1 MELGKD
7 FFEKIFS
14 NERMTKYFD
23 KYPDDP
29 TRAILHYKCN
39 LELSESMYISL
50 SVLEVALRNA
60 ISRELRKMTGRDD
73 WYAVFPGIP
82 GLRSLNKYVTL
93 ATHHISGRHETITP
107 SKIIAELTLGFWV
120 SLLNSEYE
128 RVLWKDIRRA
138 FPYMPKAIR
147 QRKNISAP
155 LNRFRNFRN
164 RIFHNEAIC
173 WNINHVCYIH
183 SELIQVL
190 GWINKDLPLW
200 VARFDRF
207 PKVCNEISKSL
218 ELL

>member
-14 NERMTKYFD
+14 NERMAKYFD

-82 GLRSLNKYVTL
+82 GLRSLNKFVTL
-93 ATHHISGRHETITP
+93 ATHHISGRHETIAP

-173 WNINHVCYIH
+173 WNINHVCDIH

-218 ELL
+218 ELS